1 MPTHRQVGKVACVEV
16 FSSTEERM
24 MMMML
29 LLEKEDLQGQRG
41 TNPRLIGFIAGSV
54 VVTAQHQDAREPRY
68 QCVLLYRSTA
78 INHTGC
84 IRLSGRVSLC
94 SLGQREGLDRASELQ
109 SQRERERECVRESYD
124 EKKVILWWTD
134 TCIQCSLS
142 PLIYIQMCVCVC
154 IVCQYVPELI

>member
-1 MPTHRQVGKVACVEV
+1 MHTQRQVSKVAFVEV

-41 TNPRLIGFIAGSV
+41 TNPRLIDFIAGSV

-68 QCVLLYRSTA
+68 QCVLRYRSTA
-78 INHTGC
+78 INHTGR

-94 SLGQREGLDRASELQ
+94 SLGQREGLERASEL
-109 SQRERERECVRESYD
+109 
-124 EKKVILWWTD
+124 
-134 TCIQCSLS
+134 
-142 PLIYIQMCVCVC
+142 
-154 IVCQYVPELI
+154 

>member
-1 MPTHRQVGKVACVEV
+1 MERERERERHGWTKNQLTGKRTKQNMPTHRQVSKVAFVEV
-16 FSSTEERM
+16 FSSTAERRRRRM
-24 MMMML
+24 MMMM

-94 SLGQREGLDRASELQ
+94 SLGQREGLERTSEL
-109 SQRERERECVRESYD
+109 
-124 EKKVILWWTD
+124 
-134 TCIQCSLS
+134 
-142 PLIYIQMCVCVC
+142 
-154 IVCQYVPELI
+154 